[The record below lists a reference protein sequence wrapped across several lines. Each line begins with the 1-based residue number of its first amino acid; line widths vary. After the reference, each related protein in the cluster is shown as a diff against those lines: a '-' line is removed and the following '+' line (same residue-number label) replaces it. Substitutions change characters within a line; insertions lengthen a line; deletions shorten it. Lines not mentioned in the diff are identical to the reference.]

1 MSPQW
6 NTRAKREK
14 LTELMFEHYNI
25 PAFFLCKTAVL
36 TAYPIHVTCWCH
48 PPTPVTQPPPR
59 VSAQPPRMGAGDV
72 GWVVGW
78 V

>member
-1 MSPQW
+1 MLAFKQQITCIFLIFLKW

-36 TAYPIHVTCWCH
+36 TAYP
-48 PPTPVTQPPPR
+48 
-59 VSAQPPRMGAGDV
+59 
-72 GWVVGW
+72 
-78 V
+78 